1 MDEQRRLARERKMLT
16 RLPVIDLAPFVAG
29 GSAEDRRAVAQ
40 KLREACID
48 IGFFYLS
55 GHGIAQSEFDAVIA
69 MGHRFFELP
78 LAEKMKLHSN
88 RSAVRLGYRPLGGPN
103 PGGPNPGGPNP
114 GGPNPGGNGDKPPD
128 LKERFHMAREVMAG
142 EPEEGRRDA
151 GLSQWPEAAVLPGFT
166 AMMRAHIAR
175 RCDVARHL
183 ARAFALSLDLAEDAF
198 DAIYRY
204 PGGSVVFNYY
214 PPIDPKTHHDGEWS
228 FSPHADYNAFTLL
241 YQDQL
246 GGLQV
251 MNAAGAWID
260 VPFVAGTMV
269 VNIGDL
275 FQSWTNDLYTST
287 LHRVHNQGTAA
298 RISVPHFA
306 SPNGAAMIECLPSCT
321 GPGNPPRYAPIRAED
336 FVAKL
341 LAEAYRTGLPALGA
355 KTAERLKGA

>member
-1 MDEQRRLARERKMLT
+1 MDEHHGLARAKPPQERKTLT
-16 RLPVIDLAPFVAG
+16 HLPVIDLAPFVAG

-40 KLREACID
+40 KLRQACID
-48 IGFFYLS
+48 IGFFYLA
-55 GHGIAQSEFDAVIA
+55 GHGIPQSEFDAVIG

-78 LAEKMKLHSN
+78 LADKMKLHSN

-103 PGGPNPGGPNP
+103 ASGS
-114 GGPNPGGNGDKPPD
+114 GDKLPD

-151 GLSQWPEAAVLPGFT
+151 GLSQWPEASVLPGFG

-175 RCDVARHL
+175 RCDVARSL

-198 DAIYRY
+198 DRIYRY
-204 PGGSVVFNYY
+204 PGGSVVLNYY
-214 PPIDPKTHHDGEWS
+214 PPIDPKSHHDGEWG

-241 YQDQL
+241 YQDPL

-251 MNAAGAWID
+251 MNAGGAWID
-260 VPFVAGTMV
+260 VPFIAGTMV

-275 FQSWTNDLYTST
+275 FQTWTNDLYTST
-287 LHRVHNQGTAA
+287 LHRVYNKGSAA

-306 SPNGAAMIECLPSCT
+306 SPNGAATIECLPTCT

-341 LAEAYRTGLPALGA
+341 LAEAYRTGLPALGE
-355 KTAERLKGA
+355 KTVERLKEA

>member
-1 MDEQRRLARERKMLT
+1 MDEHRGIERARKTLT

-29 GSAEDRRAVAQ
+29 GSAADRFATA
-40 KLREACID
+40 KALREACID
-48 IGFFYLS
+48 IGFFYLA
-55 GHGIAQSEFDAVIA
+55 GHGIAPSEFDAVIA
-69 MGHRFFELP
+69 AGHRFFELP

-88 RSAVRLGYRPLGGPN
+88 NSGVRLGYRPLGGPN
-103 PGGPNPGGPNP
+103 PGAS
-114 GGPNPGGNGDKPPD
+114 GDKPPD
-128 LKERFHMAREVMAG
+128 IKERFHMAREVLPG
-142 EPEEGRRDA
+142 EPEDGRRDA
-151 GLSQWPEAAVLPGFT
+151 GLSQWPDEAVLPGFT
-166 AMMRAHIAR
+166 QTMRAHIEK

-183 ARAFALSLDLAEDAF
+183 ARAFALSLDLAEEAF
-198 DAIYRY
+198 DPIYRY
-204 PGGSVVFNYY
+204 PGGSVVLNYY
-214 PPIDPKTHHDGEWS
+214 PPIDRAQLRDAQWS

-241 YQDQL
+241 YQDAL

-251 MNAAGAWID
+251 MNASGEWID

-287 LHRVHNQGTAA
+287 LHRVYNKGTAA

-306 SPNGAAMIECLPSCT
+306 SPNGAALIECIPTCT

-336 FVAKL
+336 FVKAS

-355 KTAERLKGA
+355 RTQERLGSRLKGA

>member
-1 MDEQRRLARERKMLT
+1 MDEHRGLARERKTLT
-16 RLPVIDLAPFVAG
+16 RLPVIDLAPFVG
-29 GSAEDRRAVAQ
+29 GGTADERRAVA
-40 KLREACID
+40 KALREACID

-55 GHGIAQSEFDAVIA
+55 GHGIAQSEFDAVVT

-78 LAEKMKLHSN
+78 LAEKTKLHSN
-88 RSAVRLGYRPLGGPN
+88 NSPERLGYRPLGGPN
-103 PGGPNPGGPNP
+103 PGS
-114 GGPNPGGNGDKPPD
+114 NGDKTPD
-128 LKERFHMAREVMAG
+128 IKERFHMAREVLSG
-142 EPEEGRRDA
+142 EPQDGRRDA
-151 GLSQWPEAAVLPGFT
+151 GLSQWPDERVLPGFT
-166 AMMRAHIAR
+166 SLMRAHIAA

-183 ARAFALSLDLAEDAF
+183 ARAFALSLDLAEDSF

-204 PGGSVVFNYY
+204 PGGSVVLNYY
-214 PPIDPKTHHDGEWS
+214 PPIDPSTVQASQWS

-251 MNAAGAWID
+251 MNAAGTWID
-260 VPFVAGTMV
+260 VPFVPRTMV

-287 LHRVHNQGTAA
+287 LHRVYNKSAAA

-306 SPNGAAMIECLPSCT
+306 SPNGAALIECIPTCT

-336 FVAKL
+336 FVKNM

-355 KTAERLKGA
+355 KTAERLRGT

>member
-1 MDEQRRLARERKMLT
+1 MGEHRGATRERKTLT
-16 RLPVIDLAPFVAG
+16 RLPVIDLAPFVSG
-29 GSAEDRRAVAQ
+29 GGADERRATARA
-40 KLREACID
+40 LREACID

-55 GHGIAQSEFDAVIA
+55 GHGIAPSEFAAVIA

-78 LAEKMKLHSN
+78 LAEKTKLHSN
-88 RSAVRLGYRPLGGPN
+88 NSAARLGYRPFGGPMAGGPH
-103 PGGPNPGGPNP
+103 PGGS
-114 GGPNPGGNGDKPPD
+114 GDKQPD
-128 LKERFHMAREVMAG
+128 IKERFHMAREVLPG
-142 EPEEGRRDA
+142 EPEDGRRDA
-151 GLSQWPEAAVLPGFT
+151 GLSQWPDEATLPGF
-166 AMMRAHIAR
+166 ASLMRDHIRA
-175 RCDVARHL
+175 RCDVARRL

-198 DAIYRY
+198 DDIYRY
-204 PGGSVVFNYY
+204 PGGSVVLNYY
-214 PPIDPKTHHDGEWS
+214 PPIDPARVRDAQWS

-260 VPFVAGTMV
+260 VPFVPGTMV

-287 LHRVHNQGTAA
+287 LHRVYNKSAAA

-306 SPNGAAMIECLPSCT
+306 SPNGAAMIACIPTCT
-321 GPGNPPRYAPIRAED
+321 GPGNPPRYQPIRAED
-336 FVAKL
+336 FVKTM

-355 KTAERLKGA
+355 KTAERLRGG

>member
-1 MDEQRRLARERKMLT
+1 MDEHRGSTRERKTLT

-29 GSAEDRRAVAQ
+29 GSAAERRAIA
-40 KLREACID
+40 KALREACID

-55 GHGIAQSEFDAVIA
+55 GHGIEQQDFDAIIA
-69 MGHRFFELP
+69 MGHRFFALP
-78 LAEKMKLHSN
+78 LAEKTKLHSN
-88 RSAVRLGYRPLGGPN
+88 NSAARLGYRPLGGPN
-103 PGGPNPGGPNP
+103 PGGR
-114 GGPNPGGNGDKPPD
+114 GDKNPD
-128 LKERFHMAREVMAG
+128 IKERFHMAREVLPG
-142 EPEEGRRDA
+142 EPDDGRRDA
-151 GLSQWPEAAVLPGFT
+151 GLSQWPDEAMLPGFQSL
-166 AMMRAHIAR
+166 MRAHISA

-183 ARAFALSLDLAEDAF
+183 ARAFALSLDLAETAF
-198 DAIYRY
+198 DDIYRY
-204 PGGSVVFNYY
+204 PGGSVVLNYY
-214 PPIDPKTHHDGEWS
+214 PPIDPATVQDAQWS

-241 YQDQL
+241 YQDPL

-260 VPFVAGTMV
+260 VPFVPGTIV

-287 LHRVHNQGTAA
+287 LHRVYNKGAAA

-306 SPNGAAMIECLPSCT
+306 SPNGATVIECLPTCT

-336 FVAKL
+336 FVATM

-355 KTAERLKGA
+355 KTAERLRGA